1 MVALLSALRARFAF
15 DAEAE
20 ITAEANPDTV
30 DQSYLAALR
39 DGGVSRLSMGV
50 QSFDRVV
57 LQALERIHSPEAA
70 RRAFAAARAAGFGEV
85 NLDFIYGAHGETV
98 ASWRRTLTEAI
109 LLRPEHLSCYALTIE
124 PSTPLGRKVAA
135 GLVPAPDPDVQ
146 AEMYEAACELLG
158 DAGYEHYEVSNWAL
172 PGHRCAHNV
181 GYWEGRP
188 YLGLGAGA
196 HSYRD
201 RRRWWNVRP
210 PHQYMQT
217 AAAGRPPTG
226 GEELLTDDERAM
238 ERLLLGLRTSEGIPA
253 AWVDDV
259 RAASIL
265 DERLAERKN
274 GRFVPTDRGMFLA
287 NELVLALAD

>member
-1 MVALLSALRARFAF
+1 AWGDVSFVSVFLGGGTPTTLPAPRLVALLSALRARFAF

-146 AEMYEAACELLG
+146 AEMYEAACELL
-158 DAGYEHYEVSNWAL
+158 
-172 PGHRCAHNV
+172 
-181 GYWEGRP
+181 
-188 YLGLGAGA
+188 
-196 HSYRD
+196 
-201 RRRWWNVRP
+201 
-210 PHQYMQT
+210 
-217 AAAGRPPTG
+217 
-226 GEELLTDDERAM
+226 
-238 ERLLLGLRTSEGIPA
+238 
-253 AWVDDV
+253 
-259 RAASIL
+259 
-265 DERLAERKN
+265 
-274 GRFVPTDRGMFLA
+274 
-287 NELVLALAD
+287 